1 MDISVVIPVKNEEKT
16 LTKLYQQI
24 IAVSEPLQESFEI
37 IFIDDGSSDSSFEI
51 LKSLSQKDNRVQVIK
66 FRRNFGKSAALMAG
80 FRKAQG
86 EIVFTMDADL
96 QDDPIEI
103 PRFLE
108 KMNQGYDLV
117 SGWKAKRYDPFF
129 SVLCSRIFNWVSS
142 KLTGVIIHD
151 TVCGFKSYKKEV
163 LQHLNLYGELYRF
176 IPALAAQK
184 GFRPTEIKVKHHPRQ
199 FGKSKY
205 GIEKFLKGFLDLITI
220 VFLTGYLKRPG
231 HFFGGIGIISLAIG
245 FIINF
250 YIAYLRITTG
260 SIQWRYPLL
269 FLGVLL
275 MIVGI
280 QFISTGLLAEMFI
293 YFNRPALPRGRKK
306 EDEYVV
312 EKD

>member
-1 MDISVVIPVKNEEKT
+1 MDISIVIPVKNEEKT

-24 IAVSEPLQESFEI
+24 IAVLGPLQKSFEI
-37 IFIDDGSSDSSFEI
+37 IFIDDGSTDSSFEI
-51 LKSLSQKDNRVQVIK
+51 LKSLSLKDNRVQIIK

-96 QDDPIEI
+96 QDDPTEI
-103 PRFLE
+103 PSFLAKIKE
-108 KMNQGYDLV
+108 GYDLV
-117 SGWKAKRYDPFF
+117 SGWKAKRYDPVF
-129 SVLCSRIFNWVSS
+129 SVFCSRIFNWVSS
-142 KLTGVIIHD
+142 KLTGVTIHD
-151 TVCGFKSYKKEV
+151 TVCGFKTYKKEV

-184 GFRPTEIKVKHHPRQ
+184 GFKTAEIKVKHHPRE

-293 YFNRPALPRGRKK
+293 YFNRQK
-306 EDEYVV
+306 EDEYVI